1 MNGSKEEGVEWK
13 KERGVVCVW
22 WYVFGGMCL
31 VVCVWWCVVC
41 YLRWFPFFKF
51 IMAHYFI
58 GINDIAT
65 PQTKNAFVLP
75 PFNLQLY

>member
-1 MNGSKEEGVEWK
+1 VNGSKEEGVEWK
-13 KERGVVCVW
+13 KERG
-22 WYVFGGMCL
+22 L
-31 VVCVWWCVVC
+31 VCVWWCVVC